1 MNAMLRLLLIIMG
14 LTMLAPA
21 PAADEDTRIK
31 IIATSD
37 VHGNYFPYD
46 FIARRDAAGGLSRVA
61 AYVRSERE
69 RMGSGRV
76 LLFDNGD
83 ILQGQPTAYFYNFI
97 DTTATHLCAE
107 ALGYIG
113 YDAATMGNH
122 DIETGHAVY
131 DRWVKA
137 CRFPVLGANVTD
149 TRTGRPYL
157 PPYVILERGGM
168 RVAVLGMTT
177 PAIPQWLPEELW
189 SGLRF
194 DDMAETA
201 RKWLPVLRGR
211 ERADIVIGL
220 FHSGMGPADG
230 SGRMAEHASL
240 QVAREV
246 PGLDLVICGHDHREA
261 CRTVVNVVGDS
272 VPVVNPGADGLRV
285 AEAEITLRRTAD
297 SRRRVAVKARTVAI
311 DTLQP
316 DAAFCE
322 RFAAQ
327 REAVERFTDEV
338 IGHNETALSTRPA
351 YFGPSPF
358 VDFIHSLQLKISGAD
373 ISFAAPLSFDAE
385 IKVGAIR
392 TADMFTLYKYENLL
406 YVMQLSGQ
414 EIKDYL
420 EYSYAG
426 WTRQMGAADEPMLLF
441 RPGAEQLPDA
451 WQRLQT
457 PSYNFDSAAG
467 LRYTVD
473 LRRPAGDKVRIT
485 GLADGREFDPA
496 ATYRVAVNSYR
507 GNGGGDLLVKGA
519 GIAREKLR
527 DRIVWSTDKDLRY
540 YLMQE
545 IRRQGTI
552 APRALGQWR
561 FVPED
566 WAAVA
571 ARRDAEVLFR
581 QR

>member
-1 MNAMLRLLLIIMG
+1 MNTLLRLLSIIVS
-14 LTMLAPA
+14 LTMLMPGNANA
-21 PAADEDTRIK
+21 EDAHIK

-46 FIARRDAAGGLSRVA
+46 FIARKAAAGGLSRVA
-61 AYVRSERE
+61 TYVRGERE
-69 RMGSGRV
+69 RLGRERV
-76 LLFDNGD
+76 LLLDDGD

-97 DTTATHLCAE
+97 DTTATHLCAA
-107 ALGYIG
+107 ALNYIG
-113 YDAATMGNH
+113 YDAGTMGNH

-131 DRWVKA
+131 DRWAKA
-137 CRFPVLGANVTD
+137 CGFPVLGANVTD
-149 TRTGRPYL
+149 TRTGDPYL
-157 PPYVILERGGM
+157 PPYVILERDGM

-177 PAIPQWLPEELW
+177 PSIPQWLPEELW

-201 RKWLPVLRGR
+201 RKWLPALRGR
-211 ERADIVIGL
+211 ERADIIVGL
-220 FHSGMGPADG
+220 FHSGTGPEAG
-230 SGRMAEHASL
+230 GRRMTEHASL

-246 PGLDLVICGHDHREA
+246 PGFDLVICGHDHREA
-261 CRTVVNVVGDS
+261 CRMVVNVAGDS
-272 VPVVNPGADGLRV
+272 VAVLNPGADGLRV
-285 AEAEITLRRTAD
+285 AEADVTLRRTEDGNRQKAI
-297 SRRRVAVKARTVAI
+297 KARIVPI

-322 RFAAQ
+322 HFAAQ

-338 IGHNETALSTRPA
+338 VGHNETALSTRPA
-351 YFGPSPF
+351 YFGPSAF
-358 VDFIHSLQLKISGAD
+358 VDFIHSLQLRLSGAD

-385 IKVGAIR
+385 IKAGAIR
-392 TADMFTLYKYENLL
+392 VADMFTLYKYENLL

-426 WTRQMGAADEPMLLF
+426 WTRQMRSPDEAMLLF
-441 RPGAEQLPDA
+441 RPGTEETEAP

-457 PSYNFDSAAG
+457 PSYNFDSAGG
-467 LRYTVD
+467 LLYTVD
-473 LRRPAGDKVRIT
+473 LRQPRGRKVRIE
-485 GLADGREFDPA
+485 GLADGRTFDLS

-507 GNGGGDLLVKGA
+507 GNGGGDLLTKGA
-519 GIAREKLR
+519 GIAREALR

-552 APRALGQWR
+552 APHAAGQWR
-561 FVPED
+561 FVPEE
-566 WAAVA
+566 WATEA
-571 ARRDAEVLFR
+571 ARRDAGILFR
-581 QR
+581 